1 MAGLSALNLSPGS
14 VLLGRYRIL
23 NLLGRGGVGLVYR
36 ADDLKLGQTV
46 ALEFLPTSLVHN
58 KDDLERFLAEVR
70 TARQVSHPDVCP
82 CV

>member
-23 NLLGRGGVGLVYR
+23 NLGRGGVGLVYR
-36 ADDLKLGQTV
+36 ADDLKLGQAV
-46 ALEFLPTSLVHN
+46 ALEFLPTSLARN